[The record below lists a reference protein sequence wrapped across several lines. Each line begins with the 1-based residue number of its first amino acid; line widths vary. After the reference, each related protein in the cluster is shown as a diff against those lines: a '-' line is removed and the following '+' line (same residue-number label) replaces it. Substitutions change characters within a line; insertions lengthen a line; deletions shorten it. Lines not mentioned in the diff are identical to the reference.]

1 MKIAGEL
8 AVRAPRTVV
17 FDKLKDAHFFASCID
32 GVNALT
38 AIDDTHYAAVF
49 ETRIA
54 YLKFRF
60 DVRVEM
66 TLAERPDRIEG
77 RIEGTPIG
85 MVGRLTATAATR
97 LEEAGEETRIHYAIE
112 AVITGRLGSLGQP
125 VLRAK
130 AKEMERQF
138 ADRLA
143 AAFASG
149 AVVSS

>member
-149 AVVSS
+149 AAVSS